1 MWYLDQPGNKVRPC
15 TWLRSYAPEYKILL
29 EEYAKSPFGRFD
41 LVRKIAD
48 ESAVCEERDRGQV
61 LDRGFEAE
69 AWLGDVLLPIPRHL
83 VYLFLGGLGPPS
95 EGQINIVLDRDSAVS
110 AFWQFPFLPKLSIS
124 ANYLPTIFSTRVA
137 QFLSKWN

>member
-1 MWYLDQPGNKVRPC
+1 M
-15 TWLRSYAPEYKILL
+15 
-29 EEYAKSPFGRFD
+29 
-41 LVRKIAD
+41 RKIAD
-48 ESAVCEERDRGQV
+48 ESAVCEKRDRGQV

-110 AFWQFPFLPKLSIS
+110 AFWQFPFLPKLIIL
-124 ANYLPTIFSTRVA
+124 YLQIIFLQFA
-137 QFLSKWN
+137 QPGLGQFLFKETKCIPLIQPADIGWPTGNRKKISCCQAQLR